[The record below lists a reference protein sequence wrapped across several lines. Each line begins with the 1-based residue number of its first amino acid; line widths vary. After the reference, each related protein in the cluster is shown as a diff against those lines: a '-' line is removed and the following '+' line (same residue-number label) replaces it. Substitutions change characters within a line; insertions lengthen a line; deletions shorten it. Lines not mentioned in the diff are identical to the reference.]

1 MTSDVFVTNPCLNY
15 YDARGDIMG
24 GHGVDQDNP
33 RYKDVVEAAVI
44 APLYH
49 VWEGSNC
56 RFGGRF
62 YLNTS
67 IQSMGTRYEKGATNT
82 TCSLQ
87 QLRSRRSGG
96 GGWRQEIQNYDNATH
111 THTHRFFPCG
121 ILSAAGIVDTFVAYH
136 SCVKQH
142 FNGWLIE
149 LIFTN

>member
-62 YLNTS
+62 YLNTL
-67 IQSMGTRYEKGATNT
+67 IQSMGTRYKKGATNT
-82 TCSLQ
+82 ACLLQ
-87 QLRSRRSGG
+87 QLRPRSSGG

-111 THTHRFFPCG
+111 THRFFRGLTHACSHGGP
-121 ILSAAGIVDTFVAYH
+121 F
-136 SCVKQH
+136 
-142 FNGWLIE
+142 
-149 LIFTN
+149 